1 MESFYEEYSVGEA
14 SRALGVSDRRVRAMI
29 EDGVLAGR
37 RSGGRWLIR
46 RNEVEDRLRR
56 RGRAG
61 RPLSQ
66 RNAWALLS
74 KLSGGEW
81 PALPAWDRSRLQ
93 RKLAKGSLLSL
104 ASELRGR
111 AEPRLFRADPRVLE
125 QIRSDRA
132 VVRSGVSAVVE
143 YGVDLR
149 APGVLEAYVS
159 RDQLAALVYR
169 YALRPAA
176 VADANLVLH
185 LFDGSVPR
193 TAEGVAPVAAVALDL
208 LESGDARSQR
218 AGRELARRRP

>member
-14 SRALGVSDRRVRAMI
+14 SHALGVSDRRVRAMI
-29 EDGVLAGR
+29 KDGVLAGR
-37 RSGGRWLIR
+37 RSGGRWLVR
-46 RNEVEDRLRR
+46 MNDVEERLRR

-93 RKLAKGSLLSL
+93 RKLAKRSLLSL

-111 AEPRLFRADPRVLE
+111 AEPRLFRADPRVLD
-125 QIRSDRA
+125 QIRADPA
-132 VVRSGVSAVVE
+132 FVRSGVSAAAE
-143 YGVDLR
+143 YAVDLR
-149 APGVLEAYVS
+149 APGVAEGYIP
-159 RDQLAALVYR
+159 RDQLDGLVYR

-185 LFDGSVPR
+185 LFDGAVPR
-193 TAEGVAPVAAVALDL
+193 TADGIAPVAAVALDL
-208 LESGDARSQR
+208 MESADARSQR
-218 AGRELARRRP
+218 AGRELARRRR

>member
-14 SRALGVSDRRVRAMI
+14 SQALGVSDRRVRAMI
-29 EDGVLAGR
+29 KDGVLAGR
-37 RSGGRWLIR
+37 RSGGRWLVR
-46 RNEVEDRLRR
+46 MNDVEERLRR

-93 RKLAKGSLLSL
+93 RKLAKRSLLSL

-111 AEPRLFRADPRVLE
+111 AEPRLFRADPRVLDR
-125 QIRSDRA
+125 IRA
-132 VVRSGVSAVVE
+132 EPAFVRSGVSAAAE
-143 YGVDLR
+143 YDVDLR
-149 APGVLEAYVS
+149 APGVAEGYIS
-159 RDQLAALVYR
+159 RDQLDGLVYR
-169 YALRPAA
+169 YALRPAV

-185 LFDGSVPR
+185 LFDGSVPG
-193 TAEGVAPVAAVALDL
+193 TADGIAPVAAVALDL
-208 LESGDARSQR
+208 MESADARSQR
-218 AGRELARRRP
+218 AGRELARRRR